1 MSNALTRAHVASPTA
16 LNPVVADPENTPTT
30 EHLNNDAINRR
41 AGLNKREARKQKKA
55 QQSLPT
61 PPDTSS
67 ETESLAS
74 KPRNNPLKIR
84 KPRAT
89 AAKDETSKDTTSIP
103 QSLAGVMPPGN
114 PIPLLVCSIGNPGPT
129 YANTLH
135 SAGHIV
141 TSYIAGRKSYQ
152 PFTKGLSGLVSR
164 PDNTTF
170 SLSLLRGYTKTQG
183 GPPEDDWTFWQSL
196 SLMNVS
202 GVGVKKAYTAWLAEL
217 RRRTTPT
224 VEGRLVVVHDELESA
239 LGKVT
244 VRESGASARGH
255 NGLKSC
261 QQQLG
266 GMKWWRVGVGIG
278 RPESRDPNVVSRY
291 VLGKMRPEERSGLE
305 RAAPAVVDALR
316 AIAEK

>member
-1 MSNALTRAHVASPTA
+1 MSNAPTRAHVASPTPLA
-16 LNPVVADPENTPTT
+16 VDPQNIPAT
-30 EHLNNDAINRR
+30 EYLTNDAVNRR
-41 AGLNKREARKQKKA
+41 SGLNKRDARKQKKA
-55 QQSLPT
+55 QQALPT

-67 ETESLAS
+67 ETEAPAQ
-74 KPRNNPLKIR
+74 KPATNPPKAR
-84 KPRAT
+84 TRPANT
-89 AAKDETSKDTTSIP
+89 DSSVSIP
-103 QSLAGVMPPGN
+103 QSLPATMPPGN
-114 PIPLLVCSIGNPGPT
+114 PVPLLICSIGNPGPT

-152 PFTKGLSGLVSR
+152 PFTKGLSGLVAR

-170 SLSLLRGYTKTQG
+170 SLSLLKGYSKTQG

-202 GVGVKKAYTAWLAEL
+202 GVGVKKAYAAWLAEL
-217 RRRTTPT
+217 RRRTSPSQ
-224 VEGRLVVVHDELESA
+224 EGRLVVVHDELESA
-239 LGKVT
+239 LGKVS

-266 GMKWWRVGVGIG
+266 AVKWWRVGVGIG

-291 VLGKMRPEERSGLE
+291 VLGKMQERERNGLE
-305 RAAPAVVDALR
+305 RAAPEVVDALR
-316 AIAEK
+316 TIAEK

>member
-1 MSNALTRAHVASPTA
+1 MSNAPTRAHVASPTGTA
-16 LNPVVADPENTPTT
+16 LVSDSQNIPATQY
-30 EHLNNDAINRR
+30 LSNDTINRR
-41 AGLNKREARKQKKA
+41 SGLNKREARKQKKT

-67 ETESLAS
+67 ETESPAS
-74 KPRNNPLKIR
+74 KPANNPPKNR
-84 KPRAT
+84 KPRPT
-89 AAKDETSKDTTSIP
+89 NTDETTSIP
-103 QSLAGVMPPGN
+103 ASIPPTVVMPPGN

-141 TSYIAGRKSYQ
+141 TSYIADRKSYQ

-170 SLSLLRGYTKTQG
+170 SLSLLKGYTKTQG

-217 RRRTTPT
+217 RRRTKPDQ
-224 VEGRLVVVHDELESA
+224 EGRLVVVHDELESA
-239 LGKVT
+239 LGKVS

-261 QQQLG
+261 QAQLG
-266 GMKWWRVGVGIG
+266 GVKWWRVGVGIG

-291 VLGKMRPEERSGLE
+291 VLGKMQDRERSGLE
-305 RAAPAVVDALR
+305 RAAPGVVDALR
-316 AIAEK
+316 TIAEK

>member
-1 MSNALTRAHVASPTA
+1 MSNAPTRAHVASPTPLA
-16 LNPVVADPENTPTT
+16 VDPQNIPAT
-30 EHLNNDAINRR
+30 EYLTNDSINRR
-41 AGLNKREARKQKKA
+41 SGLNKREARKAKRA
-55 QQSLPT
+55 QQALPT

-67 ETESLAS
+67 ETEASS
-74 KPRNNPLKIR
+74 KPATKARN
-84 KPRAT
+84 PRSVHAEES
-89 AAKDETSKDTTSIP
+89 ASIP
-103 QSLAGVMPPGN
+103 DSLPAAMPPGN
-114 PIPLLVCSIGNPGPT
+114 PVPLLVCSIGNPGAT

-135 SAGHIV
+135 SAGHII

-164 PDNTTF
+164 PDNTVF
-170 SLSLLRGYTKTQG
+170 SLSLLKGYSKTQG

-202 GVGVKKAYTAWLAEL
+202 GAGVKKAYTAWLAEL
-217 RRRTTPT
+217 RRRTSPT
-224 VEGRLVVVHDELESA
+224 QEGRLVVVHDELESA
-239 LGKVT
+239 LGKVS

-266 GMKWWRVGVGIG
+266 GVKWWRVGVGIG

-291 VLGKMRPEERSGLE
+291 VLGKMQERERSGLE
-305 RAAPAVVDALR
+305 RAAPGVVDALR
-316 AIAEK
+316 MIAEK